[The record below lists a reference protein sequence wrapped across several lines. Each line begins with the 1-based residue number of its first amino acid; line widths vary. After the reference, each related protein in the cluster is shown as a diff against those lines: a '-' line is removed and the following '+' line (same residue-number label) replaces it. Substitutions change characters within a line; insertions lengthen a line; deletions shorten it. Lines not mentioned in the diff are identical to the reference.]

1 MKSSIIQ
8 WYAYQQYFTWIFV
21 VNYKNMHGDDRYQL
35 PAIDYWEEKGGF
47 GEVDG
52 ASTIFELYHFSG
64 KENYCTVST
73 SVHLGGGYVLYISQ
87 LKERKIKMH
96 VINKK

>member
-1 MKSSIIQ
+1 M
-8 WYAYQQYFTWIFV
+8 
-21 VNYKNMHGDDRYQL
+21 
-35 PAIDYWEEKGGF
+35 
-47 GEVDG
+47 DG

-96 VINKK
+96 VIHKK